1 MIINHSFLKTVF
13 WKKTVFKK
21 EWLSDDQP
29 LLFEDFFFVLTRL
42 SKIERDKKKFNLFTS
57 VYLLYYCKKNHWT
70 WILFTIIRGPDV
82 LDLVPRSLGDE
93 TPAKTTAYN
102 SGEEELMLVYL
113 QPNKKKDEN
122 RGIEMSR
129 WDYDG

>member
-1 MIINHSFLKTVF
+1 MINHSFLKT
-13 WKKTVFKK
+13 
-21 EWLSDDQP
+21 
-29 LLFEDFFFVLTRL
+29 FFLYWPDSPKLRET
-42 SKIERDKKKFNLFTS
+42 KKKFTLFTS

-129 WDYDG
+129 WNYDG